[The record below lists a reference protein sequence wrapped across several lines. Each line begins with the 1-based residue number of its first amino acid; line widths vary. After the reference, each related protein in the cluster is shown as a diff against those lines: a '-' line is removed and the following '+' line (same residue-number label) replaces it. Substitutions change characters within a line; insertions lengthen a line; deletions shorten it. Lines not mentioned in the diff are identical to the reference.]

1 MTCEDILFVVLF
13 GQKTFVS
20 GHKKEVV
27 FSLVHQQGLSCS
39 LYAQPLKEA
48 QENYQRYTLKDNLG

>member
-20 GHKKEVV
+20 GLKKEVV
-27 FSLVHQQGLSCS
+27 FSLVYQQGLSCS

-48 QENYQRYTLKDNLG
+48 QENYQRYALKDNLS